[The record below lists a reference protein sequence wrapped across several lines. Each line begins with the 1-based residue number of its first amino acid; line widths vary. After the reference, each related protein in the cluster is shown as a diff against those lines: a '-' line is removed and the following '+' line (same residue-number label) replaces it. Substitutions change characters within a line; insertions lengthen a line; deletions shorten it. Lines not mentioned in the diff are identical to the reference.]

1 MIDAFSR
8 KIFITMDVDWACD
21 AVLADTLDLFDELEI
36 PVTIFVTHQT
46 ELLDRMRKD
55 PLISLGIHPN
65 FNPLL
70 CGTSDKDYRAVI
82 EEMKAIVPEAVCARS
97 HGLIDSTSI
106 LSAFFALGI
115 RSDLNLFIPFSAG
128 IPMTPFEH
136 FCGMLRIP
144 YFYEDDAYCFEK
156 NRLTP
161 EEHVL
166 SPIRGIKVF
175 NFHPIHLFLNTEKIE
190 RYNDARAFNHDGQ
203 ALKAF
208 VNADPENGARAFL
221 KRVVRCAKENGYTFG
236 QVEKL

>member
-8 KIFITMDVDWACD
+8 KVFITMDIDWACD
-21 AVLADTLDLFDELEI
+21 AVLTDTLDLIDELEI

-46 ELLDRMRKD
+46 ELLNRMRKD

-70 CGTSDKDYRAVI
+70 NGTSDKDYRAVI
-82 EEMKAIVPEAVCARS
+82 EEIKAIVPEAICARS

-106 LSAFFALGI
+106 LLAFFALGI
-115 RSDLNLFIPFSAG
+115 RSDLNLFIPFSSG

-136 FCGMLRIP
+136 FSGIQRIP
-144 YFYEDDAYCFEK
+144 YFYEDDAFCFEK
-156 NRLTP
+156 NQRTP

-166 SPIRGIKVF
+166 SSICGIKVF

-190 RYNDARAFNHDGQ
+190 RYNDARAFSQDNH

-208 VNADPENGARAFL
+208 VNSDPENGARAFL
-221 KRVVRCAKENGYTFG
+221 KRVIRCAKEHGYRFG
-236 QVEKL
+236 QVEQL